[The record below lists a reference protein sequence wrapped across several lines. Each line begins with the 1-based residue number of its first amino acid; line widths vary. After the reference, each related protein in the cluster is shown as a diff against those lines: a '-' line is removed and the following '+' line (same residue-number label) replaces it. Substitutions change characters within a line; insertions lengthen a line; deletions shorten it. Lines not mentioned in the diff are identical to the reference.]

1 MNNRGQYASIGT
13 LVFMAIVLLLILGV
27 GPMIYKGAKSFFSLF
42 GIGSEDN
49 SQPTKES
56 AAGISFDGFTG
67 IYENCKS
74 YSSSDCLCDQYN
86 TNDLPDGYSIKL
98 ERLSSSK
105 TRIGLFGSKPTP
117 EQVKVIEND
126 NICLYNYDK
135 STKLFSET
143 DVKYLILDKT
153 NLYDYKIDNKV
164 QLFKSNNNKVCF
176 VSGTYPNKQFD
187 EIFRKPNT
195 KKCSL
200 KSENVPP
207 QKIGMLDLGDY
218 TGDYPYESFV
228 QLQTEKASAILS
240 TLRNILIDNVGPT
253 TTITLPTGT
262 TQGRLER
269 RENMFN
275 SAYKDF
281 DANKDGKISDDA
293 YFISVRG
300 LQLQQKNSDIKKDH
314 FKIHYL
320 KGSYWSKALAEKI
333 IVQLRQLDGK
343 LVYGN
348 REVGMAEAD
357 EKYRFNIDVIE
368 EENSNTNTG
377 QVFLTCTESYSDFPA
392 CKESYYLPA
401 VFIDEV
407 EVDGDGHY
415 MFEGHAD
422 MIANRIYE
430 GVKGYLQ
437 K

>member
-1 MNNRGQYASIGT
+1 MNKRGQYSTIGT
-13 LVFMAIVLLLILGV
+13 LLFMALVLVVILWV
-27 GPMIYKGAKSFFSLF
+27 GPVIYKNAKSFFSLF

-49 SQPTKES
+49 SKPTKES
-56 AAGISFDGFTG
+56 AAGIAFDGFTG

-74 YSSSDCLCDQYN
+74 YSSNDCLCEQYS
-86 TNDLPDGYSIKL
+86 TNDLPEGYSIKL

-105 TRIGLFGSKPTP
+105 TRIELFGSKPTP

-143 DVKYLILDKT
+143 DTQFITLDKN
-153 NLYDYKIDNKV
+153 NLYDYKIDDKV
-164 QLFKSNNNKVCF
+164 QLFKSINDKVCF

-200 KSENVPP
+200 HTVFPVLLKT
-207 QKIGMLDLGDY
+207 GMLDLSDY
-218 TGDYPYESFV
+218 TGDYPPTAFV
-228 QLQTEKASAILS
+228 QSQTDKASAILS

-269 RENMFN
+269 RKNMFDG
-275 SAYKDF
+275 AYKDF
-281 DANKDGKISDDA
+281 DANNDGKIGDNV
-293 YFISVRG
+293 YFVSVRG
-300 LQLQQKNSDIKKDH
+300 LQLQQKNSDIKKDY
-314 FKIHYL
+314 FKVHYL
-320 KGSYWSKALAEKI
+320 KGSYESKALAEKI
-333 IVQLRQLDGK
+333 IVQLRQLNGK

-368 EENSNTNTG
+368 EENSNSNTG
-377 QVFLTCTESYSDFPA
+377 PVFLTCTESYSDFPA
-392 CKESYYLPA
+392 CKESYYIPA
-401 VFIDEV
+401 VFIDVV

-422 MIANRIYE
+422 MIANRIYD
-430 GVKGYLQ
+430 GVKDYLQ